1 MVLEITID
9 SWSVPMLLYV
19 QSKKQSSLVSFS
31 SLVISDS
38 RENIGSLID
47 IDTRGWNWN
56 LNTMGKIVEEP
67 KVDPFFI
74 NHNNQLLF

>member
-9 SWSVPMLLYV
+9 SWSVPLLLYV

-56 LNTMGKIVEEP
+56 LNTMGKIVEP
-67 KVDPFFI
+67 KVDPFFL

>member
-9 SWSVPMLLYV
+9 SWSVPLLLYV
-19 QSKKQSSLVSFS
+19 QSKKQSSLVSFN

-56 LNTMGKIVEEP
+56 LKTMGKIVEP
-67 KVDPFFI
+67 KVDPFFL

>member
-9 SWSVPMLLYV
+9 SWSVPLLLYV

-56 LNTMGKIVEEP
+56 LKTMGKIVEP
-67 KVDPFFI
+67 KVDPFFL